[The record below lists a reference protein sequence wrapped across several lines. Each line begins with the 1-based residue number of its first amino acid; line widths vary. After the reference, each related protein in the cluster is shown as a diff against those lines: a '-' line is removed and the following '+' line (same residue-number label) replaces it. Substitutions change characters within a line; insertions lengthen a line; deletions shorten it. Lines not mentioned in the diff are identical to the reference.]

1 MGRLMVRH
9 RDADDLARCPRAY
22 VRSSARIRGTELP
35 APGLEMWRTVVDAVQ
50 AAHRAGRTTFEGA
63 MAGVSPPGGRW
74 EAAEQRAEVQSLIE
88 SYLDLT
94 DGLGGTWVEPPGES
108 VQKASASMP
117 VVIDGRLWLTFDHG
131 PDEVEVRKLE
141 ISSFH
146 APPDA
151 DALRTEF
158 STCVL
163 TLLTHG
169 WRPRPRLRF
178 TLLSLRAGRAVSCV
192 WDQDDL
198 GLAREVVRSWVG
210 ERLGLA
216 EFPATSNS
224 LCPSCGHLGACPA
237 IARSTN
243 GHLSLR
249 KAITGREG
257 PEASIDADP
266 WTVFSPSRWRTYL
279 QCPRRY
285 RNRHVL
291 GLSGAA
297 DGPSAESGLGL
308 AVHRVL
314 AEVHDVDPLGHRG
327 LEAIA
332 RRVAVE
338 MEADPDEVAT
348 RAAVHLEMCPGDEY
362 LGGELDLFCLDAATD
377 TLVHGRVDALWA
389 SADGGIEVRDYKTG
403 GADDELAA
411 AAYAVLAAHTHPER
425 RPVRVALEDL
435 AEARLITREYGPV
448 QLDEALERVRAAGR
462 KLAETD
468 VWPARPGPLCS
479 GCPFRRSCPE
489 AKEEE

>member
-1 MGRLMVRH
+1 MGPSGSHRSSHSPLARRTSRQASKSSAVYGRSVTRGPRSSIGAACSHPRDPRSRLVPPLASSAMGRLMVRH

-35 APGLEMWRTVVDAVQ
+35 APGLEMWRTVVDALQ
-50 AAHRAGRTTFEGA
+50 AAH
-63 MAGVSPPGGRW
+63 
-74 EAAEQRAEVQSLIE
+74 
-88 SYLDLT
+88 
-94 DGLGGTWVEPPGES
+94 
-108 VQKASASMP
+108 
-117 VVIDGRLWLTFDHG
+117 
-131 PDEVEVRKLE
+131 
-141 ISSFH
+141 
-146 APPDA
+146 
-151 DALRTEF
+151 RTEF

-163 TLLTHG
+163 TLLTHA

-291 GLSGAA
+291 GLAGAA

-308 AVHRVL
+308 AVHRTL

-327 LEAIA
+327 LEGIG
-332 RRVAVE
+332 RRAAAE

-348 RAAVHLEMCPGDEY
+348 RAAGH
-362 LGGELDLFCLDAATD
+362 
-377 TLVHGRVDALWA
+377 
-389 SADGGIEVRDYKTG
+389 
-403 GADDELAA
+403 
-411 AAYAVLAAHTHPER
+411 AV
-425 RPVRVALEDL
+425 V
-435 AEARLITREYGPV
+435 GP
-448 QLDEALERVRAAGR
+448 
-462 KLAETD
+462 
-468 VWPARPGPLCS
+468 
-479 GCPFRRSCPE
+479 
-489 AKEEE
+489 